1 MLNCLKY
8 SRQIYI
14 DVALVL
20 WGIWYGLRGA
30 TRAHTKP
37 SMNDG
42 NYRVIE
48 LAIVYR

>member
-14 DVALVL
+14 DVALV
-20 WGIWYGLRGA
+20 WGIWYALRGE
-30 TRAHTKP
+30 TRAHEKP
-37 SMNDG
+37 FMKDG

-48 LAIVYR
+48 LAIVYK